1 MKKIWAALFMT
12 ALCTLTACADSENGK
27 VEPPPVSSVEPAL
40 DVKEDLPLVI
50 RNVAALQ
57 EGTFAFSDETGHRLL
72 VNPDAAIQDE
82 EASLIAIGQGGE
94 PLPVQYA
101 GEQQATEEDNGRQT
115 SQNFSHQAGQLYEV
129 TEGTAPRMQRTS
141 SFQSTMFRKRRC

>member
-27 VEPPPVSSVEPAL
+27 VEPPSVSSVEPAP
-40 DVKEDLPLVI
+40 DVKEDPPLVI
-50 RNVAALQ
+50 RDVAALQ

-115 SQNFSHQAGQLYEV
+115 SQNFSH
-129 TEGTAPRMQRTS
+129 
-141 SFQSTMFRKRRC
+141 